1 MKQIERRMG
10 SDIAIECKLT
20 LKEKL
25 RVLFSNKFVVT
36 VDLSFESSDGILE
49 SEYNILT
56 LSK

>member
-1 MKQIERRMG
+1 MKQTERRMG
-10 SDIAIECKLT
+10 SDISIECELT

>member
-1 MKQIERRMG
+1 MKQTERRMG
-10 SDIAIECKLT
+10 RDIAIECKLT

-56 LSK
+56 LSE

>member
-1 MKQIERRMG
+1 MKQTERRMG

-36 VDLSFESSDGILE
+36 VDLSFESEFNNLPLF
-49 SEYNILT
+49 N
-56 LSK
+56 KF

>member
-25 RVLFSNKFVVT
+25 RVLFSNKFVIR
-36 VDLSFESSDGILE
+36 VDLSVESSNGVLE
-49 SEYNILT
+49 SEYNVLT

>member
-1 MKQIERRMG
+1 MKQTERRTG
-10 SDIAIECKLT
+10 NDIAIECKLT

-56 LSK
+56 LSE

>member
-1 MKQIERRMG
+1 MKQTERRMG
-10 SDIAIECKLT
+10 SDIAIEYKLT

-36 VDLSFESSDGILE
+36 IDLSFESSDGILE

-56 LSK
+56 LSE

>member
-1 MKQIERRMG
+1 MKQTERRMG
-10 SDIAIECKLT
+10 SDITIECKLT

-56 LSK
+56 LSE

>member
-1 MKQIERRMG
+1 MYTARNFLKV
-10 SDIAIECKLT
+10 T

>member
-1 MKQIERRMG
+1 MKQTERRMG
-10 SDIAIECKLT
+10 SDIDIECKLT

-36 VDLSFESSDGILE
+36 VDLSFEPSDGILE

-56 LSK
+56 LSE

>member
-1 MKQIERRMG
+1 MKQTERRMG

-56 LSK
+56 L

>member
-1 MKQIERRMG
+1 MKQTERRMD

-56 LSK
+56 LSE